1 MATDCKQILGDSSL
15 PQITGAWIVTHKRV
29 LACFVNH
36 CMVAEC
42 LCIIVCVFARYLLC
56 ISIQNY
62 YCLPSSHWSGLLSH
76 LCRFA
81 TPSDPNSSS
90 ARRSG
95 STALTFYFSFTI
107 PFHIFVLI
115 FQSYGPTTINMNNFP
130 IYSANL
136 LLLNL
141 SLNPVICCWKMQ
153 HIRQTLTYWDAEE
166 HG

>member
-1 MATDCKQILGDSSL
+1 M
-15 PQITGAWIVTHKRV
+15 THKRV

-42 LCIIVCVFARYLLC
+42 LCIIVCVFARYLLR

-62 YCLPSSHWSGLLSH
+62 YCLPSSHRSGLLSH

-95 STALTFYFSFTI
+95 FTLTFYFLFTI
-107 PFHIFVLI
+107 CHSIFLCLSFKVTV
-115 FQSYGPTTINMNNFP
+115 Q
-130 IYSANL
+130 L
-136 LLLNL
+136 LL
-141 SLNPVICCWKMQ
+141 I
-153 HIRQTLTYWDAEE
+153 
-166 HG
+166 